1 MSAQQQEIQELDRI
15 SILFQLGF
23 RPFFLGAGMIAVLFM
38 ILWTASYSFGWAHNF
53 PRMSSIHWHA
63 HEMLYGYAMAVIAG
77 FLLTAVCNWTGQPAL
92 QGNGLML
99 PFLFW
104 LAARLA
110 SMLDLAVSPWLML
123 ICDLGFW
130 ILLSVAVMKP
140 ILKVRQW
147 RQSGILAK
155 LLLLGFSNLAF
166 YAGIMGWFADGIRW
180 GLYGG
185 LYLIIGLVLTMG
197 RRVIPF
203 FTERGVGYSVELKN
217 SNWLDLCGIV
227 IFLFFFAWELFFP
240 GSVYSAHFAL
250 ALFTIHAIRVSGW
263 LTPGIWKK
271 PLLWSLFAAYFF
283 MISGFL
289 LHAGNRYFGWN
300 PFLAV
305 HAFAMGGIG
314 LISLSMMA
322 RVSLGHSG
330 RSIHEPPS
338 NLTYALALL
347 ISGVIF
353 RVFFPLLWSEE
364 YLTWIA
370 LAQVF
375 WILAFGIFLLL
386 YYPIL
391 TRPRIDGLRG

>member
-1 MSAQQQEIQELDRI
+1 
-15 SILFQLGF
+15 
-23 RPFFLGAGMIAVLFM
+23 
-38 ILWTASYSFGWAHNF
+38 
-53 PRMSSIHWHA
+53 
-63 HEMLYGYAMAVIAG
+63 MLYGYAMAVIAG

-92 QGNGLML
+92 QGTGLML
-99 PFLFW
+99 PFLLW

-123 ICDLGFW
+123 VCDLGFW

-155 LLLLGFSNLAF
+155 LLLLVSQTSPFMRESWVGLTTAFVGGSTEAVSHHRTGIDHGPPGDSIFYRTRSGLFGGTEKLELA
-166 YAGIMGWFADGIRW
+166 RP
-180 GLYGG
+180 LRHRH
-185 LYLIIGLVLTMG
+185 L
-197 RRVIPF
+197 PF
-203 FTERGVGYSVELKN
+203 L
-217 SNWLDLCGIV
+217 
-227 IFLFFFAWELFFP
+227 FAWELLFP
-240 GSVYSAHFAL
+240 GSDYSAHFAL
-250 ALFTIHAIRVSGW
+250 ALFAIHAIRISGW
-263 LTPGIWKK
+263 LTPESGKTSALE
-271 PLLWSLFAAYFF
+271 PVCRLFFYDL
-283 MISGFL
+283 GFS
-289 LHAGNRYFGWN
+289 APCRKRYFGWN

-347 ISGVIF
+347 ICGIIF
-353 RVFFPLLWSEE
+353 RVFFPLLWPEE

-370 LAQVF
+370 LARC
-375 WILAFGIFLLL
+375 FGF
-386 YYPIL
+386 
-391 TRPRIDGLRG
+391 